1 MTLLE
6 EIQTLA
12 VDSSTD
18 VAALLRKCKL
28 LAARL
33 QTVELEKWVTYEANG
48 YPADAPVPDYR
59 TWCVQLKG
67 HFTGPYGASISSA
80 PIPFA
85 VLPLKVRRQYAD
97 YECRQSIASI
107 EGLMGKNKNGVL
119 SVMTGDMA
127 MFLGDKVYRGY
138 NCIQAW
144 GEFGTMAL
152 TEVINSVRNRVLDFA
167 IEIWK
172 IDPKAGELGSYQNII
187 GVQRVTQIFN
197 TTVYGGSANLVGSAE
212 SSTIN
217 FHIGVRDMDSLR
229 NVLSANAVQDEDI
242 QDLLNAL
249 TCDPVPTTPSQYGP
263 KVTTWIAG
271 MMSKAASG
279 GWAIGLGAAGN
290 LLASAIDKY
299 YGLPLG

>member
-33 QTVELEKWVTYEANG
+33 QTIELENWVAHEANG
-48 YPADAPVPDYR
+48 YPYDAPVPEYR
-59 TWCVQLKG
+59 TWSIQLKG
-67 HFTGPYGASISSA
+67 HFAGPFGAAINNA

-85 VLPLKVRRQYAD
+85 VLPKEVRKKWEH

-107 EGLMGKNKNGVL
+107 EGLLGKNKNGVL
-119 SVMTGDMA
+119 SVVTGDMA
-127 MFLGDKVYRGY
+127 LFLGGKVYSGY

-152 TEVINSVRNRVLDFA
+152 IEIVNSVRNRVLDFA

-172 IDPKAGELGSYQNII
+172 LDPKAGDLGVPKNTI
-187 GVQRVTQIFN
+187 GVQRMTQIFN

-212 SSTIN
+212 SSTVTFN
-217 FHIGVRDMDSLR
+217 VGMKDMESLHKA
-229 NVLSANAVQDEDI
+229 LAANDVQEGDI
-242 QDLLNAL
+242 QELQAAL
-249 TCDPVPTTPSQYGP
+249 TSDPEPSTPNQYGP
-263 KVTTWIAG
+263 RVTAWISG
-271 MMSKAASG
+271 MVSKAASG
-279 GWAIGLGAAGN
+279 SWAIGLGAAGN
-290 LLASAIDKY
+290 LLASVIAKY
-299 YGLPLG
+299 YGLPTN